1 MMALPQRPIGDLTV
15 TRIVEFDEPNFDPL
29 AFFPQ
34 TSPEDWHPF
43 RDWLRPHP
51 LNQTLGY
58 LTLVVQ
64 SFLVRTPH
72 HTILIDTCVGDCKPR
87 MGRIIPSSW
96 NNQRG
101 GTFLTQ
107 LELAGVRP
115 EDIDFVMCTHL
126 HSDHVGWNT
135 RLAGD
140 RWAPTFP
147 NAKYIMSQRD
157 LEYTQELHR
166 ESPINSLVDSVLPVV
181 EAGQAV
187 LVTNDYA
194 LDDNV
199 WLESTPGHTPDH
211 VSVCLASNGLNAVV
225 TGDLIHTPVQ
235 CMKPDWRPLADADAD
250 VAIRTRRA
258 FLERHCA
265 AKTLV
270 CGTHFPSPSLGRIR
284 SREDAFT
291 FVADA

>member
-1 MMALPQRPIGDLTV
+1 MALPFRAVGDLSV
-15 TRIVEFDEPNFDPL
+15 TRIVESDEPNFDPL

-34 TSPEDWHPF
+34 TSPQDWQPF
-43 RDWLRPHP
+43 RSWLRPHP
-51 LNQTLGY
+51 LSRHLGY

-87 MGRIIPSSW
+87 TGGIIPSSW

-101 GTFLTQ
+101 GTFLHQ
-107 LELAGVRP
+107 LELAGARP

-140 RWAPTFP
+140 RWVPTFP
-147 NAKYIMSQRD
+147 NAKYIMSRRD

-166 ESPINSLVDSVLPVV
+166 KRPINALVDSVLPVV
-181 EAGQAV
+181 EAGQAM
-187 LVTNDYA
+187 LVANDYA

-211 VSVCLASNGLNAVV
+211 ISVCMASNGVNAVV

-235 CMKPDWRPLADADAD
+235 CMKPEWKPFSDADAD
-250 VAIRTRRA
+250 LAVRTRRA
-258 FLERHCA
+258 FLERHCEA
-265 AKTLV
+265 NTLV
-270 CGTHFPSPSLGRIR
+270 CGTHFPSPSLGRFAA
-284 SREDAFT
+284 STDSFT

>member
-43 RDWLRPHP
+43 RNWLRPHS

-64 SFLVRTPH
+64 SFLVRTP
-72 HTILIDTCVGDCKPR
+72 
-87 MGRIIPSSW
+87 
-96 NNQRG
+96 
-101 GTFLTQ
+101 
-107 LELAGVRP
+107 LAGVRP

-181 EAGQAV
+181 EAGQAL

-199 WLESTPGHTPDH
+199 WLESTPGHTPGH

-235 CMKPDWRPLADADAD
+235 CMKPDWRPVADADAD

-265 AKTLV
+265 ANTLV

-284 SREDAFT
+284 SRDDAFT